1 MDGELDRRLNLP
13 LQELTTF
20 SRFRPNPQA
29 ARDWTHTLPV
39 TRSQVV
45 AQELAGTLAEL
56 NRVRL
61 SAENRYALLEVLQPV
76 LESALSNLG
85 KRFLNQ
91 PIVMPEE
98 PQRMADLAA
107 QVRTLMATAYALV
120 AVHAIREQD
129 AVRETHPAQLACLA
143 IQRALLHTGRKV
155 LQALQLYRPLE
166 IHGWQMHHQLYALAE
181 KQGLTTR
188 EIPRQ
193 LGTGATIHST
203 YLQALL
209 LSCSKPNQ
217 LRQSDMAAIFHAMAD
232 WAEMVSL
239 NAPDGGGGL
248 FVVDLN
254 SDQPPLY
261 SSLYKH
267 SASESCR
274 YIHTADLI
282 EHLAGLQNEGIPD
295 SGRSQGRE
303 PLPVHLPDHLIDALG
318 KMSMRNFKRTRS
330 DAPLRV
336 CVGLSSTHYHAAD
349 QTPFDDFLE
358 NSSHARSASENPF
371 LSETA
376 GDSRERSPADTPS
389 GFRGN
394 EWLPGQSAAGD
405 SEHTTREPDPATPLE
420 SVEEIDVH
428 LPPDA
433 RYPVFDVRLADAS
446 PGGYCMEWTEQLPDN
461 LRTGDIVG
469 LMEEHSRDWV
479 IASIRWLSYLQRART
494 LIGLELVSPRATPV
508 GALIH
513 FSDGGKAPPM
523 RALLLPE
530 IKLIGQPQTLVTPR
544 VSFHERQRITLVA
557 PDETHTVQL
566 LQQVAST
573 ASYAQFELR
582 FTNELGDVLAREHG
596 GPLATPY
603 DSIWSHI

>member
-13 LQELTTF
+13 HQDLTTF

-45 AQELAGTLAEL
+45 AQEIVGALAEL

-61 SAENRYALLEVLQPV
+61 SAENRYALLEVLHPA

-107 QVRTLMATAYALV
+107 HVRTLMATAYALV

-181 KQGLTTR
+181 SQELTRR

-209 LSCSKPNQ
+209 LSCSKHNQ
-217 LRQSDMAAIFHAMAD
+217 LRQSDMSAIFKAMAE

-282 EHLAGLQNEGIPD
+282 EHLAGLQNEGSPE
-295 SGRSQGRE
+295 SRGAQGGE
-303 PLPVHLPDHLIDALG
+303 PLPIHLPDHLIDALG

-330 DAPLRV
+330 EAPMRV
-336 CVGLSSTHYHAAD
+336 CVGLSSTHHHVAG
-349 QTPFDDFLE
+349 QTPFDVFLE
-358 NSSHARSASENPF
+358 NSSHVPSTRENPF

-376 GDSRERSPADTPS
+376 DDSRERSPSDTPLDY
-389 GFRGN
+389 RGN
-394 EWLPGQSAAGD
+394 EWLPGHTAGG
-405 SEHTTREPDPATPLE
+405 EEERAPQGPDPAVPFP
-420 SVEEIDVH
+420 SVEEIDIH

-469 LMEEHSRDWV
+469 LKAEHSHDWV
-479 IASIRWLSYLQRART
+479 IASIRWLSHMQRSRT
-494 LIGLELVSPRATPV
+494 FVGLELLSPRATAV

-513 FSDGGKAPPM
+513 LKDDGTAPPM

-530 IKLIGQPQTLVTPR
+530 IQLIGQPQTLVTPR
-544 VSFHERQRITLVA
+544 VSFHERQRITLVC
-557 PDETHTVQL
+557 PDENHTVQL

-582 FTNELGDVLAREHG
+582 FTNELGDVLAKEHS